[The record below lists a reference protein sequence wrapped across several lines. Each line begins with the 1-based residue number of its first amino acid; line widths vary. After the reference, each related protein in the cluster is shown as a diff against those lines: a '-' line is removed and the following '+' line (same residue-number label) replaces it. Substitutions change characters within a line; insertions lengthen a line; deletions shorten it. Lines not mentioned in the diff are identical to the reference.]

1 MRRFQSIRQKIRKNE
16 RDDVFMNV
24 FYNAVKAYEKFNN
37 QRVEQIIASTQN
49 SRRCSSR
56 SNYGIHKKIAKSPR
70 RGTIFKKS
78 MRFLEN
84 RRSDSIS
91 FAFKQSMKTRRTTLN
106 KDQIYRQSVEKFM
119 DIYMS
124 EQKPKFNTIRDAQ
137 VMTAM
142 LINIAVLNANVHRLQ
157 NASFS

>member
-1 MRRFQSIRQKIRKNE
+1 MRRFQSARQNIRKNE

-56 SNYGIHKKIAKSPR
+56 SNYGIHKKIAKNPR

-78 MRFLEN
+78 MRFLEK
-84 RRSDSIS
+84 RGSDSLS
-91 FAFKQSMKTRRTTLN
+91 LAFKQSMKSRRTTLN

-142 LINIAVLNANVHRLQ
+142 LINIAVLNANVS
-157 NASFS
+157 SF